1 MDVLLTSRTRNWAKS
16 IVSRIF
22 NYELLTSNVSKQLKD
37 DVSISLINVWSI
49 DSIIRSTIFDVSI
62 SRMLVLSSNNFFILF
77 RLRVSNAANF
87 EFLASKFSSLFRTV
101 ILI

>member
-1 MDVLLTSRTRNWAKS
+1 M
-16 IVSRIF
+16 VSRIF
-22 NYELLTSNVSKQLKD
+22 NYELLISNDSKQLKA

-49 DSIIRSTIFDVSI
+49 DSITRSVILDVLI
-62 SRMLVLSSNNFFILF
+62 LLILVLSSNNFFILI